1 MIHGYIGAF
10 YIGTSERNSKIKID
24 LILVRL
30 KHACNKTI
38 EKIWMQDLHTY
49 GAY

>member
-38 EKIWMQDLHTY
+38 EKNMDARFTY